1 MNRILIKFI
10 YSCTN
15 VWKKREIRRKLKL
28 QSFEALEDLFWCFSL
43 TLCLIARST
52 SAFYI
57 LPNPTRFPLRKSFCY
72 APTLT
77 TVILLVYLLSIR
89 KRPKKFVVQSFVFL
103 TMPALLPLPP
113 SPPSPL
119 KKMMLYKMYL
129 SLKNFNS
136 FSGGRFSTGLDC

>member
-1 MNRILIKFI
+1 M
-10 YSCTN
+10 
-15 VWKKREIRRKLKL
+15 EIRRKLKL

-43 TLCLIARST
+43 TLCHIARST
-52 SAFYI
+52 SAFYF

-113 SPPSPL
+113 SPPLPPKEEEL
-119 KKMMLYKMYL
+119 NWAEYDVVQNVLVVEDL
-129 SLKNFNS
+129 Q
-136 FSGGRFSTGLDC
+136 